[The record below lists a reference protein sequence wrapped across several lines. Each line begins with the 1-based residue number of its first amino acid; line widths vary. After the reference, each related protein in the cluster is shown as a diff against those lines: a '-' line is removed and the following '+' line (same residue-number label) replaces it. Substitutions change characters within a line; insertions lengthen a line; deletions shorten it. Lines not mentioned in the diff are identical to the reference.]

1 MIIGMDVLGT
11 VASLSIDFKNQDVY
25 IVGAPGRPDM
35 LSVMRGMTGDSA
47 VRK

>member
-25 IVGAPGRPDM
+25 VGSLPARNDM
-35 LSVMRGMTGDSA
+35 LSVMRGMNADSA
-47 VRK
+47 QRK